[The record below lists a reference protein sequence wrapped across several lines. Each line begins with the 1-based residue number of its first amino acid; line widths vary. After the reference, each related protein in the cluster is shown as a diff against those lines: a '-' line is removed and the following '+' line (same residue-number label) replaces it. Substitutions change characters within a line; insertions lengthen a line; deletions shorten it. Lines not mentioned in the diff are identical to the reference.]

1 MKNLF
6 FCFLFMCFSFSVS
19 FAQESEGET
28 SETIVEEFSELVNKS
43 NSYEEYKVIK
53 KTGLEDFKKRLSTEI
68 SDFESEIENLS
79 AQIEALQT
87 ETEQLKSSL
96 ESTQANL
103 TAVETEKDS
112 ISLFGLQ
119 LTKATYQTSLF
130 SVIGALIL
138 ILVLVLLKF
147 KSNNEETN
155 EAKAQLSSVEADLE
169 ECKRKALERQQ
180 KLGRELQDYKNKL
193 AKMTKS

>member
-1 MKNLF
+1 
-6 FCFLFMCFSFSVS
+6 MCFSFSVS

>member
-112 ISLFGLQ
+112 ISFFGLQ